1 MNEIYLFFPLKI
13 YGFQLWSLLK
23 WACGYAP
30 ESIKKIVKFNNFF
43 KKENNDILLI
53 ASQMKV
59 YKVLL

>member
-30 ESIKKIVKFNNFF
+30 ESIKKIVKFNNFLE
-43 KKENNDILLI
+43 KKQRYFAHCFSDEGL
-53 ASQMKV
+53 
-59 YKVLL
+59 